1 MGRAVKKGPG
11 ASPAQPSPALACG
24 CCSRG
29 SLGTSLG
36 LPVRLRE
43 WMDGVQREADAARGL
58 VERHAQNTSSASS
71 LAAEQGG

>member
-24 CCSRG
+24 CSSWG
-29 SLGTSLG
+29 SPGTSLR

-43 WMDGVQREADAARGL
+43 WMDGVRREADAARGL
-58 VERHAQNTSSASS
+58 VDRHAQNTSAASS